1 MDDLLTPTELAE
13 YLTVKVSTI
22 YSWTH
27 QKLIPHVKVGRLL
40 RFRQKDIQ
48 LWIKHNHVKE
58 VSYDDA
64 EVFSRSIR
72 CR

>member
-40 RFRQKDIQ
+40 RFRKLDIQ
-48 LWIKHNHVKE
+48 EWVATHQIKELSHEEEKNRFWNSLRK
-58 VSYDDA
+58 
-64 EVFSRSIR
+64 
-72 CR
+72 